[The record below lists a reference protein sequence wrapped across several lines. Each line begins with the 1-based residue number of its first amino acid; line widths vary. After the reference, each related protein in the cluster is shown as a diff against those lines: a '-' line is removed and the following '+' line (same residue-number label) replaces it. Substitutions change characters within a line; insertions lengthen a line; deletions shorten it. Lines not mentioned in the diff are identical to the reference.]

1 MIKRYSI
8 VLLLFVIV
16 SCQSK
21 EEKMFFDFDI
31 VEYYSLNK
39 DKEAEVVENNR
50 KGVKDSI
57 LNNILYD
64 EFPAKLDN
72 DVFYKT
78 INSNGFSKFKLS
90 SKDVEYLRN
99 DVFVE
104 KFSLK
109 MVELNKACAPEYR
122 DILVFRKNNEISGI
136 AKICLSCG
144 QFYFIS
150 SKKEIQTED
159 FGTEQE
165 YDSLEKL
172 FNTYKQVQN

>member
-8 VLLLFVIV
+8 LLLFFVML
-16 SCQSK
+16 SCKSK
-21 EEKMFFDFDI
+21 EEKMFFDFDS

-39 DKEAEVVENNR
+39 NKELEINENNR
-50 KGVKDSI
+50 NGIKDSI
-57 LNNILYD
+57 LNNILYF
-64 EFPAKLDN
+64 ESPHKLDN
-72 DVFYKT
+72 NVFYKT

-90 SKDVEYLRN
+90 EEDVQYLKK

-109 MVELNKACAPEYR
+109 MFEAMKACAPEYR
-122 DILVFRKNNEISGI
+122 DILIFKKKNEISGL

-150 SKKEIQTED
+150 SKKEIHTEN
-159 FGTEQE
+159 FGTKEE
-165 YDSLEKL
+165 YKSLEKL
-172 FNTYKQVQN
+172 FNKYKGIKN